1 MMCTVVDSLAVQIPA
16 SAVEMPGAMNY
27 RVDVQFG
34 NWDGP
39 TETSFGFGTV
49 TQSPA
54 ATIVGN
60 NYTRF
65 VHVCLCPHVGMR
77 NLQCTCSARL
87 SKKIHVTISVK
98 VTLLNDCGVVCNNNR
113 LFILV
118 SVSVKL
124 TCLNNSVFS
133 GTSLNYM

>member
-1 MMCTVVDSLAVQIPA
+1 M
-16 SAVEMPGAMNY
+16 
-27 RVDVQFG
+27 
-34 NWDGP
+34 
-39 TETSFGFGTV
+39 
-49 TQSPA
+49 
-54 ATIVGN
+54 
-60 NYTRF
+60 F
-65 VHVCLCPHVGMR
+65 VCV
-77 NLQCTCSARL
+77 
-87 SKKIHVTISVK
+87 HVTISVK

>member
-1 MMCTVVDSLAVQIPA
+1 MYIIDSLAVQIPA

-49 TQSPA
+49 TQSSA

-65 VHVCLCPHVGMR
+65 VHVYLCPHMGMC
-77 NLQCTCSARL
+77 NLKCICT
-87 SKKIHVTISVK
+87 IDVTISVK
-98 VTLLNDCGVVCNNNR
+98 VTLLKDCVIHNNNS

-118 SVSVKL
+118 SVL
-124 TCLNNSVFS
+124 LN
-133 GTSLNYM
+133 